1 MSMLIRPLL
10 VPGVALATVGAMAMG
25 PMLVTPP
32 TAMLAQPTVQV
43 PVVHIAEVELAGFT
57 LDLYNALN
65 GWAQFGVQVLQ
76 DFFSWNPAIAAQ
88 IGSFYTSL
96 EPIITAVVTF
106 IDTLTAGPT
115 DIITA
120 LTSIVTNL
128 LPAFGIA
135 IPSLSAAA
143 VGQRSA
149 PLAAARTAP
158 GRRAAVTSTPD
169 SGVAELPAAEL
180 PAAELPA
187 AELPAEVATEAPVPA
202 RSSRGAL
209 HRAVKPSI
217 VAARQAA
224 GSATA
229 EAATAPAEAAAAAE
243 TPAPTAARAARGSA
257 AKAAREARGAVTAAA
272 AAAS

>member
-32 TAMLAQPTVQV
+32 TAMLAQPAVQV

-76 DFFSWNPAIAAQ
+76 DFFYWNPAIAAQ
-88 IGSFYTSL
+88 IGNLYTSL

-128 LPAFGIA
+128 LPAFGIGL
-135 IPSLSAAA
+135 PSLSAAA
-143 VGQRSA
+143 VGKSSA

-158 GRRAAVTSTPD
+158 GRGAAVTSAPD

-180 PAAELPA
+180 PA
-187 AELPAEVATEAPVPA
+187 EVAAEAPVPA
-202 RSSRGAL
+202 RASRGAL
-209 HRAVKPSI
+209 HRAAKPSI

-224 GSATA
+224 DSATA

>member
-32 TAMLAQPTVQV
+32 TAMLAQPAAQV
-43 PVVHIAEVELAGFT
+43 PLVHIAEVELAGFT

-88 IGSFYTSL
+88 IGNLYTSL

-128 LPAFGIA
+128 LPAFGIGL
-135 IPSLSAAA
+135 PSLSAAA
-143 VGQRSA
+143 VGKSSA

-158 GRRAAVTSTPD
+158 GRRAAVTSAPD

-180 PAAELPA
+180 PA
-187 AELPAEVATEAPVPA
+187 EVATEVPVPA
-202 RSSRGAL
+202 RAGRGAL

-229 EAATAPAEAAAAAE
+229 EAATAPAEVAAAAE

-257 AKAAREARGAVTAAA
+257 GKAAREARGAVTAAA

>member
-180 PAAELPA
+180 PA
-187 AELPAEVATEAPVPA
+187 EVATEAPVPA

-217 VAARQAA
+217 VAARQAT

>member
-10 VPGVALATVGAMAMG
+10 VPGVALATVGAMAMS

-32 TAMLAQPTVQV
+32 TAMLAQPAVQV

-76 DFFSWNPAIAAQ
+76 DFFYWNPAIAAQ
-88 IGSFYTSL
+88 IGNLYTSL

-128 LPAFGIA
+128 LPAFGIGL
-135 IPSLSAAA
+135 PSLSAAA
-143 VGQRSA
+143 VGKSSA

-158 GRRAAVTSTPD
+158 GRGAAVTSAPD

-180 PAAELPA
+180 PA
-187 AELPAEVATEAPVPA
+187 EVAAEAPVPA
-202 RSSRGAL
+202 RASRGAL
-209 HRAVKPSI
+209 HRAAKPSI

-229 EAATAPAEAAAAAE
+229 EAATAPAEVAAAAE

-257 AKAAREARGAVTAAA
+257 GKAAREARGAVTAAA

>member
-32 TAMLAQPTVQV
+32 TAMLAQPAVQV
-43 PVVHIAEVELAGFT
+43 PMVHIAEVELAGFT

-76 DFFSWNPAIAAQ
+76 DFFYWNPAIAAQ
-88 IGSFYTSL
+88 IGNLYTSL

-128 LPAFGIA
+128 LPAFGIGL
-135 IPSLSAAA
+135 PSLSAAA
-143 VGQRSA
+143 VGKSSA

-158 GRRAAVTSTPD
+158 GRGAAVTSAPD

-180 PAAELPA
+180 Q
-187 AELPAEVATEAPVPA
+187 LPAEVAAEAPVPA
-202 RSSRGAL
+202 RASRGAL

>member
-76 DFFSWNPAIAAQ
+76 DFFYWNPAIAAQ
-88 IGSFYTSL
+88 IGNLYTSL

-128 LPAFGIA
+128 LPAFGIGL
-135 IPSLSAAA
+135 PSLSAAA
-143 VGQRSA
+143 VGKSSA

-158 GRRAAVTSTPD
+158 GRGAAVTSAPD

-180 PAAELPA
+180 PA
-187 AELPAEVATEAPVPA
+187 EVAAEAPVPA
-202 RSSRGAL
+202 RASRGAL

-217 VAARQAA
+217 GAARQAA

-257 AKAAREARGAVTAAA
+257 GKAAREARGAVTAAA

>member
-10 VPGVALATVGAMAMG
+10 VPGVALATVGAVALG

-32 TAMLAQPTVQV
+32 AAMLAQPAVQV

-88 IGSFYTSL
+88 IGNLYTSL

-128 LPAFGIA
+128 LPAFGIGL
-135 IPSLSAAA
+135 PSLSAAA
-143 VGQRSA
+143 VGKSSA

-158 GRRAAVTSTPD
+158 SRRAAAASAPEA
-169 SGVAELPAAEL
+169 GVAELPAAEI
-180 PAAELPA
+180 PAD
-187 AELPAEVATEAPVPA
+187 VATEAPVPA
-202 RSSRGAL
+202 RAHRGEL
-209 HRAVKPSI
+209 HRAVKPGI

-229 EAATAPAEAAAAAE
+229 EASTAAAEVGAAAE
-243 TPAPTAARAARGSA
+243 TSAPTAARAARGSA

>member
-10 VPGVALATVGAMAMG
+10 VPGVALATVGAVAMG
-25 PMLVTPP
+25 PMLVSPP
-32 TAMLAQPTVQV
+32 AAMLAQPAVQV

-76 DFFSWNPAIAAQ
+76 DFFYWNPAIAAQ
-88 IGSFYTSL
+88 IGNLYTSL

-128 LPAFGIA
+128 LPAFGIGL
-135 IPSLSAAA
+135 PSLSAAA
-143 VGQRSA
+143 VGRSSA
-149 PLAAARTAP
+149 PLAAARTTP
-158 GRRAAVTSTPD
+158 GRRAAVTATPE

-180 PAAELPA
+180 PADA
-187 AELPAEVATEAPVPA
+187 AAEAPVPA
-202 RSSRGAL
+202 RASRGAL

-217 VAARQAA
+217 VAARQAS

-243 TPAPTAARAARGSA
+243 NPAPTAARAARGSA

>member
-1 MSMLIRPLL
+1 MMSMLIRPLL

-32 TAMLAQPTVQV
+32 TAMLAQPAVQV

-76 DFFSWNPAIAAQ
+76 DFFYWNPAIAAQ
-88 IGSFYTSL
+88 IGNLYTSL

-128 LPAFGIA
+128 LPAFGIGL
-135 IPSLSAAA
+135 PSLSAAA
-143 VGQRSA
+143 VGKSSA

-158 GRRAAVTSTPD
+158 SRGAAVTSAPD

-187 AELPAEVATEAPVPA
+187 EVAAEAPVPA
-202 RSSRGAL
+202 RASRGAL
-209 HRAVKPSI
+209 HRAAKPSI
-217 VAARQAA
+217 GAARQAA

>member
-32 TAMLAQPTVQV
+32 TAMLAQPAVQV
-43 PVVHIAEVELAGFT
+43 PLVHIAEVELAGFT

-76 DFFSWNPAIAAQ
+76 DFFYWNPAIAAQ
-88 IGSFYTSL
+88 IGNLYTSL

-128 LPAFGIA
+128 LPAFGIGL
-135 IPSLSAAA
+135 PSLSAAA
-143 VGQRSA
+143 VGKSSA

-158 GRRAAVTSTPD
+158 GRGAAVTSAPD

-180 PAAELPA
+180 PA
-187 AELPAEVATEAPVPA
+187 EVAAEAPVPA
-202 RSSRGAL
+202 RASRGAL

-217 VAARQAA
+217 GAARQAA

>member
-25 PMLVTPP
+25 PMLDTPP
-32 TAMLAQPTVQV
+32 TAMLAQPVVQV
-43 PVVHIAEVELAGFT
+43 PMVHIAEVELVGFT

-88 IGSFYTSL
+88 IGNLYTSL

-120 LTSIVTNL
+120 LTTIVTNL
-128 LPAFGIA
+128 LPAFGIGL
-135 IPSLSAAA
+135 PSLSAAA
-143 VGQRSA
+143 VGKSSA

-158 GRRAAVTSTPD
+158 GRRAAVTLAPG
-169 SGVAELPAAEL
+169 SGAAEL
-180 PAAELPA
+180 PAAEVA
-187 AELPAEVATEAPVPA
+187 AEVAAEAPVPA
-202 RSSRGAL
+202 RASRGAL
-209 HRAVKPSI
+209 HRAAKPSI